1 MATENILT
9 KFITAQQEDFNMAL
23 SETNSFV
30 GSLMKKREKFL
41 FNPS

>member
-9 KFITAQQEDFNMAL
+9 KFITAQQEDYNMAL

-30 GSLMKKREKFL
+30 GSLMKKR
-41 FNPS
+41 